1 MCDANFFLIC
11 IYIAAWY
18 GAELGDLQIG
28 IEVVR
33 SLVPILEKG
42 CAYDYKSSGSW
53 SNFIRHLYVS
63 YDS

>member
-28 IEVVR
+28 IE
-33 SLVPILEKG
+33 I
-42 CAYDYKSSGSW
+42 
-53 SNFIRHLYVS
+53 
-63 YDS
+63 